1 MRMSGAGCIALAD
14 SIFIGKKNLTEK
26 ATHTLSYGKITDG
39 AGGEIIDEV
48 LVSVMKAPHTYTKE
62 DIVEIN
68 CHGVSLFIETSFL
81 EGLCPSNFLQGES
94 GQSIFLTGRR
104 LCRRLILAV
113 LLPLDPDLQKLS
125 FLRE

>member
-1 MRMSGAGCIALAD
+1 MGCLFRQLLFADKNAVQPAPLMRTIPMPPVPMG
-14 SIFIGKKNLTEK
+14 
-26 ATHTLSYGKITDG
+26 
-39 AGGEIIDEV
+39 
-48 LVSVMKAPHTYTKE
+48 
-62 DIVEIN
+62 VEIAAITSSSIY
-68 CHGVSLFIETSFL
+68 SLFIETSFL

-113 LLPLDPDLQKLS
+113 LLPLDPDLQKLP